1 MTIFPVFCRAMESA
15 MQEMGVPWSF
25 FVGTKTVS
33 ETVVKVF
40 EPETVTVELSGLT
53 SKNNIKNKANKKGEN
68 SACKKFLKSG
78 FRPVQ
83 EINFL
88 AF

>member
-1 MTIFPVFCRAMESA
+1 

-25 FVGTKTVS
+25 FVGIKTVS

-53 SKNNIKNKANKKGEN
+53 SKNKMLN
-68 SACKKFLKSG
+68 LTT
-78 FRPVQ
+78 
-83 EINFL
+83 
-88 AF
+88 